1 MMKTQ
6 QSAWVSVT
14 AFFLFLAVLTGT
26 PLIGTAITVSPLPS
40 GPCTTDTV
48 CIKNPLQ
55 FESLEQLLDAIID
68 FLIKIGAP
76 LAVIMI
82 IYAGLTWM
90 FAAGEPEKISKARS
104 IIIWT
109 IVGYSIILVA
119 KGILLVIQ
127 SVLGVPAP

>member
-1 MMKTQ
+1 MKRASTKKEI
-6 QSAWVSVT
+6 
-14 AFFLFLAVLTGT
+14 FLVATLVLL
-26 PLIGTAITVSPLPS
+26 LIVIA
-40 GPCTTDTV
+40 GPGNADTRGPPCDANTV
-48 CIKNPLQ
+48 CIRNPLE

-82 IYAGLTWM
+82 IYAGFTWM

-119 KGILLVIQ
+119 KGILLVVQ
-127 SVLGVPAP
+127 SVLGAPSP

>member
-1 MMKTQ
+1 MMKKMSLKKEQ
-6 QSAWVSVT
+6 LLIV
-14 AFFLFLAVLTGT
+14 AFVFLLGIVAA
-26 PLIGTAITVSPLPS
+26 PAKSDLILPAC
-40 GPCTTDTV
+40 PTDTV

-55 FESLEQLLDAIID
+55 FESLEQLLNAIID

>member
-1 MMKTQ
+1 MKIQEKT
-6 QSAWVSVT
+6 VLFIVLSVVLLTISVFHARADSIT
-14 AFFLFLAVLTGT
+14 AC
-26 PLIGTAITVSPLPS
+26 P
-40 GPCTTDTV
+40 TDTV

-55 FESLEQLLDAIID
+55 FESLEALLDAIIN

-82 IYAGLTWM
+82 IYAGLIWM
-90 FAAGEPEKISKARS
+90 FAAGAPEKITKARS

-119 KGILLVIQ
+119 KGILLVVQ

>member
-1 MMKTQ
+1 MKTMGSKKGQ
-6 QSAWVSVT
+6 
-14 AFFLFLAVLTGT
+14 LLIAVFALLLVIVAA
-26 PLIGTAITVSPLPS
+26 PARSDLILP
-40 GPCTTDTV
+40 PCETNTV
-48 CIKNPLQ
+48 CIRNPLA
-55 FESLEQLLDAIID
+55 FRSLEALLDAIID

-90 FAAGEPEKISKARS
+90 FAAGEPEKITKARS

>member
-1 MMKTQ
+1 MKITWGQ
-6 QSAWVSVT
+6 RSFIAN
-14 AFFLFLAVLTGT
+14 FFVLLIVLGGI
-26 PLIGTAITVSPLPS
+26 PLIGYTAVVGDPTPA
-40 GPCTTDTV
+40 PCTTDTV
-48 CIKNPLQ
+48 CIRNPLQ

-127 SVLGVPAP
+127 SVLGVPSP